1 MPSPVQQVGS
11 GECCTGDLP
20 GLDEPCL
27 VPVADTVYVVLADSP
42 QGYYIVKC
50 LNVNKGTFTGRYF
63 SPISSEDPASEC
75 FKETSNK
82 DTFYFETVIG
92 NLVVDT
98 FLCNKL
104 KCIAVTKLDLND
116 IILTIAEID
125 ES

>member
-1 MPSPVQQVGS
+1 M
-11 GECCTGDLP
+11 L
-20 GLDEPCL
+20 
-27 VPVADTVYVVLADSP
+27 
-42 QGYYIVKC
+42 IV
-50 LNVNKGTFTGRYF
+50 
-63 SPISSEDPASEC
+63 C

-98 FLCNKL
+98 FLRNKL
-104 KCIAVTKLDLND
+104 KCIAVTKVDLNG